1 MHTYPAL
8 VVNCMDP
15 RLQGSN
21 AEAIAW
27 AAGFQPGSWEQLSY
41 AGPSLWLADPH
52 EASHADSFRWL
63 LEEVSGKVHQVHTV
77 VLVGHSGCGGFKLK
91 HGSMEPV
98 QEKATIVASLR
109 SAADELKR
117 LKSDLNVI
125 LVFATIHEYQPEG
138 KLPAITCEVITPT
151 D

>member
-1 MHTYPAL
+1 MSTYPAL
-8 VVNCMDP
+8 LVNCMDP

-41 AGPSLWLADPH
+41 AGPSLWLEGPH
-52 EASHADSFRWL
+52 EASHADTFRWL
-63 LEEVSGKVHQVHTV
+63 LEEVSEKVHRIHTV
-77 VLVGHSGCGGFKLK
+77 VLAGHSGCGGFKLK
-91 HGSMEPV
+91 HGLMGPA

-109 SAADELKR
+109 AADEGLKR
-117 LKSDLNVI
+117 QKPGLKVI
-125 LVFATIHEYQPEG
+125 LIFASIHEYQPAG
-138 KLPAITCEVITPT
+138 TLPAITCERI